1 MGFTSLVLQV
11 LCLRL
16 LLSVFSGNELD
27 IAITLAV
34 WLVSTGIGSFTGWRL
49 REERLFPASFL
60 LVAVLAQAVVIV
72 TPLIRDILSFE
83 TGEVVPLGMSF
94 LSTVLLLALPC
105 LVVGYQ
111 FPAAVRFARE
121 KAATVYGLEALG
133 AFLGGVVFTF
143 VFSGRLDA
151 SGTAV
156 LLGVINILVPVL
168 LTGRRLLLLFLP
180 LPVLLFALGEGLQ
193 SESLARRGMSL
204 TSRVE
209 SPYGEIAVLRMK
221 GQENVFVTG
230 KFHYSYPDRQSE
242 ELRSHLPASLHPS
255 PGRVLLVGG
264 SPAIVRE
271 FLKYPETVSV
281 HYVEQDPRLLEVSL
295 ALLGEKD
302 REALR
307 DGRVDIMADD
317 ARKFVRHAASRY
329 DLVVMNVSEPATGSL
344 NRFYTVEF
352 FEEVRR
358 LLGEGG
364 MLTLSLPTFHGYMSR
379 GTRMLNGTVR
389 RTLGEVFPYVE
400 ASSGEYGYLFASRSP
415 IPADP
420 GTLERRFEARG
431 IETLHFKPFIFHD
444 AFSPLKVEM
453 LGERLAGVR
462 EVNTDDKPVAYLY
475 SLLLWAEVQGEG
487 VLAAVLDPAT
497 RWYAALAA
505 ALLLAVLARASRR
518 RAPGYFVLFTTGYS
532 VMAFTVI
539 ILLRYQA
546 SYGYVYERIGLLSA
560 LVMMGLAAGSLIL
573 RKAARP
579 FRALVVSEGAAI
591 LLFAASPVLFAVEAL
606 SYVLCFVI
614 GIIGGMEFAV
624 LSRHGAEEDGPARAG
639 KLYGVD
645 LAGSFLGAFVTAV
658 PFIPHFGIRGALLLL
673 IFMKTLSLAVAVS
686 LRKTLP

>member
-11 LCLRL
+11 VCLRL

-34 WLVSTGIGSFTGWRL
+34 WLVATGIGSFTGWRL

-60 LVAVLAQAVVIV
+60 LMALFAQAVVIV
-72 TPLIRDILSFE
+72 APLIPDILSFE

-121 KAATVYGLEALG
+121 RPATVYGLEALG

-151 SGTAV
+151 AGTAV
-156 LLGVINILVPVL
+156 LLGVLNILVPVL
-168 LTGRRLLLLFLP
+168 LTGRRLLLLILP
-180 LPVLLFALGEGLQ
+180 IPLLLFSLGEGLQ
-193 SESLARRGMSL
+193 REFLEGRGMSL

-209 SPYGEIAVLRMK
+209 SPYGEIVVLRMK

-264 SPAIVRE
+264 SPAVVRD
-271 FLKYPETVSV
+271 FLRYPETRSV
-281 HYVEQDPRLLEVSL
+281 HYVELDPKLLEVSL
-295 ALLGEKD
+295 ALLSDED

-307 DGRVDIMADD
+307 DARANIIADD
-317 ARKFVRHAASRY
+317 ARNFVRHASARY
-329 DLVVMNVSEPATGSL
+329 DLVVMNVSEPSTGSL

-364 MLTLSLPTFHGYMSR
+364 MLTLRLPTFHGYMSR
-379 GTRMLNGTVR
+379 GMRMLNGTVR
-389 RTLGEVFPYVE
+389 HTLDEVFQHVE
-400 ASSGEYGYLFASRSP
+400 ASSGEYGYLFASPSP
-415 IPADP
+415 IATDP
-420 GTLERRFEARG
+420 DMLERRFAARN
-431 IETLHFKPFIFHD
+431 IETLHFKPYVFHD
-444 AFSPLKVEM
+444 AFAPLQVEM
-453 LGERLAGVR
+453 LKGRLAGVR

-475 SLLLWAEVQGEG
+475 SLLLWAEAQGEG
-487 VLAAVLDPAT
+487 LLASVLEPEARWYGALAAVLI
-497 RWYAALAA
+497 
-505 ALLLAVLARASRR
+505 LAVLARASRR
-518 RAPGYFVLFTTGYS
+518 RVPEYFVLFTTGYS
-532 VMAFTVI
+532 VMAFTVV

-560 LVMMGLAAGSLIL
+560 LVMVGLAAGSLML
-573 RKAARP
+573 RKVARP
-579 FRALVVSEGAAI
+579 FRALMISEGAFI
-591 LLFAASPVLFAVEAL
+591 LVFAASPVLFLAEML

-624 LSRHGAEEDGPARAG
+624 LSRQGAEEDSARAG

-658 PFIPHFGIRGALLLL
+658 PFIPHFGIRGALLFL
-673 IFMKTLSLAVAVS
+673 IVMKTLSLAVAVS
-686 LRKTLP
+686 MRKALP

>member
-1 MGFTSLVLQV
+1 MGCTSLVLQV
-11 LCLRL
+11 VCLRL

-49 REERLFPASFL
+49 REARLFPVSFL
-60 LVAVLAQAVVIV
+60 LMAAFAQAVVIV

-94 LSTVLLLALPC
+94 LSTVVLLALPC

-151 SGTAV
+151 SGIALLLSV
-156 LLGVINILVPVL
+156 LNILVPVL
-168 LTGRRLLLLFLP
+168 LTGRRLLLLLLP
-180 LPVLLFALGEGLQ
+180 VPVLLFALGEEVHR
-193 SESLARRGMSL
+193 ESLERRGMAL
-204 TSRVE
+204 TTRVE
-209 SPYGEIAVLRMK
+209 SRYGEITVLRMQ
-221 GQENVFVTG
+221 GQQNVFVTG
-230 KFHYSYPDRQSE
+230 KFHFAYPNRQSE

-255 PGRVLLVGG
+255 PERVLLIGG
-264 SPAIVRE
+264 SPVLVRE
-271 FLKYPETVSV
+271 FLKYPETTSV
-281 HYVEQDPRLLEVSL
+281 HYVELDPKLLEVSL
-295 ALLGEKD
+295 GLLGEED
-302 REALR
+302 QEALR
-307 DGRVDIMADD
+307 DERVEIMADD
-317 ARKFVRHAASRY
+317 ARKFVRHASSRY

-364 MLTLSLPTFHGYMSR
+364 MVTLSLPTFHGYMSR

-389 RTLGEVFPYVE
+389 RTLGEVFPHVE
-400 ASSGEYGYLFASRSP
+400 ASSGEYGYLFASQSP
-415 IPADP
+415 VSTDP
-420 GTLERRFEARG
+420 GTLEKRFVGRK
-431 IETLHFKPFIFHD
+431 IETVHFKPYILQD
-444 AFSPLKVEM
+444 AFSPLAVEM
-453 LGERLAGVR
+453 VKGRLAGVR

-475 SLLLWAEVQGEG
+475 SLLLWAEAQGEG
-487 VLAAVLDPAT
+487 FLRFLLHPDGK
-497 RWYAALAA
+497 WYVALAA
-505 ALLLAVLARASRR
+505 ALLLTVFALAGRR
-518 RAPGYFVLFTTGYS
+518 RAPAYFVLFTTGYC

-539 ILLRYQA
+539 IILRYQA

-560 LVMMGLAAGSLIL
+560 LVMVGLAAGSLLL
-573 RKAARP
+573 RSAARP
-579 FRALVVSEGAAI
+579 LRALLLSEGAAV
-591 LLFAASPVLFAVEAL
+591 LLFAASPAFFTTEML
-606 SYVLCFVI
+606 SYVLCFLI

-624 LSRHGAEEDGPARAG
+624 LNAYGAREEGSARAG

-645 LAGSFLGAFVTAV
+645 LAGSFLGAFATAV
-658 PFIPHFGIRGALLLL
+658 PFIPHFGIRGAVLLL
-673 IFMKTLSLAVAVS
+673 IFMKTLSLAVVVS
-686 LRKTLP
+686 MRKTLP